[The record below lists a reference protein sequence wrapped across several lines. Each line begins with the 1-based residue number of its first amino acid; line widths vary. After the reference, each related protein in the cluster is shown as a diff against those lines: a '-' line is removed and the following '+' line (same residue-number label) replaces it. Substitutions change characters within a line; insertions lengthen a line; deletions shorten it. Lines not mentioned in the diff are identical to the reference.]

1 MLAHSYM
8 WLLHKLL
15 RVDTPTPTPLPPNSP
30 QLAGPGW
37 GGALPPRRSLRPP
50 RLQCSLGH
58 PDPLRGLLWNSPA
71 GNAVLQPSAL
81 PRLSSIKPPTYSGSS
96 LHLPVNQMTSEG
108 NLYNSLCNHKHTCS
122 ETQLHLFP

>member
-37 GGALPPRRSLRPP
+37 GGLFRQEGVFDLTDCSAPWVTRTHYVVCCGTAQQAMPCSNPLPSPVCLLLNPP
-50 RLQCSLGH
+50 HTQGH
-58 PDPLRGLLWNSPA
+58 PCTY
-71 GNAVLQPSAL
+71 
-81 PRLSSIKPPTYSGSS
+81 LSIR
-96 LHLPVNQMTSEG
+96 
-108 NLYNSLCNHKHTCS
+108 
-122 ETQLHLFP
+122 